1 MPLAQVSRMNDTY
14 ESFEALYIDL
24 ALAIALV
31 KIQYPDRMDD
41 IRALLQD
48 TGWVTPELRLVPG
61 GLALLHNNVE

>member
-1 MPLAQVSRMNDTY
+1 MNDSY

-31 KIQYPDRMDD
+31 KIRYPDRLDD

-48 TGWVTPELRLVPG
+48 TGWVRPELRLVPT
-61 GLALLHNNVE
+61 ASTLLHNNVE

>member
-1 MPLAQVSRMNDTY
+1 MNDSY

-31 KIQYPDRMDD
+31 KIRYPDRLDD

-48 TGWVTPELRLVPG
+48 TGWVRPDLRIVQNDPRDCGQFQTNLT
-61 GLALLHNNVE
+61 